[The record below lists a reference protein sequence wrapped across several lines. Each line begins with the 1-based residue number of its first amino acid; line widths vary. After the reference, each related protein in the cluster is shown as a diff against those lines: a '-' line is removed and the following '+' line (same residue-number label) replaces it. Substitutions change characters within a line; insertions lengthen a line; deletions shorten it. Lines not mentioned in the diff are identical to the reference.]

1 MIKDKE
7 YIVYQGS
14 EYIIEWYF
22 DQKGI
27 SKSFNYYQKLDKARR
42 IQLLKLVKRL
52 GDIGKIYNKELFRN
66 EGEKIFA
73 FKPKPDRYLCFFY
86 IEKKVIITNA
96 FTKKSQKIPKE
107 EKEKAI
113 KSMNDY
119 QKRVEEGGYYG

>member
-27 SKSFNYYQKLDKARR
+27 SESFNYYQKLDKARR

-52 GDIGKIYNKELFRN
+52 GDIGKIYNKELFRY

-86 IEKKVIITNA
+86 RGKKVIITNA
-96 FTKKSQKIPKE
+96 FTKKSQKIPME
-107 EKEKAI
+107 EKAI
-113 KSMNDY
+113 KAMNDY
-119 QKRVEEGGYYG
+119 QRRVEEGGYYG

>member
-86 IEKKVIITNA
+86 TEKKVIITNA